1 MFRWV
6 MAIVKPKK
14 ENHMFACLPLLVWL
28 LVPPAAAA
36 ATAGASGGGW
46 DIGDG
51 DVDSDSL
58 MDGMGRVVIVLQ
70 YR

>member
-1 MFRWV
+1 MFV
-6 MAIVKPKK
+6 
-14 ENHMFACLPLLVWL
+14 CLPLLVWL
-28 LVPPAAAA
+28 LVPRAAAAA

-46 DIGDG
+46 DIGDS

-58 MDGMGRVVIVLQ
+58 MDGMGRVFIVLQ